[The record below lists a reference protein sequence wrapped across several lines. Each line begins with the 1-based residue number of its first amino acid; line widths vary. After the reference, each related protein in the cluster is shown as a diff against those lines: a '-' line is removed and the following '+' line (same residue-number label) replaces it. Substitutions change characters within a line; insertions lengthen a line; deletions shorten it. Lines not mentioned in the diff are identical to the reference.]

1 MFLELCLILKNYV
14 IILEQ
19 IRIENQ
25 NANNFL

>member
-1 MFLELCLILKNYV
+1 MFLELRLILKNYV

-19 IRIENQ
+19 IRVENQ